1 LRPARLGSTLSS
13 IIDEEARVD
22 DISNTDRLNAVELAA
37 RRPALRLEE
46 LERWLELV
54 ERLAAKPGHVGSTVA
69 DGGAFGRKTAKAD
82 SESGS
87 R

>member
-1 LRPARLGSTLSS
+1 LRPARFDSTLSS

-22 DISNTDRLNAVELAA
+22 DISYTDRLNAVELAA

-69 DGGAFGRKTAKAD
+69 DGGLFGRTTADAD
-82 SESGS
+82 AEPG
-87 R
+87 RR